1 MANEPEEHPS
11 EAETPAH
18 ATEESLAAL
27 LVNAQNQLRDVIEKA
42 TSEAREDVE
51 AAAAAVAARE
61 QELSALESSLLSER
75 ATMQAQW
82 DSVSERAA
90 TIAER
95 EREVEAQIEETELL
109 RDRAAQTIA
118 DALERSAQMIEEAET
133 RVTEEEAASRA
144 RMEAELEAART
155 KAEQVHEQ
163 AKKRLEAARAESAV
177 TLQRA
182 AERSVGIVAAAE
194 ASVERSKAQL
204 RQLVERI
211 QQFLD
216 WQETTALD
224 LDAEL
229 DFDVRA
235 GFESVSAK
243 TVEPGAEEAPAGA
256 EEAPAGV
263 AEAPAGAEEHHVG
276 VAPALGAIDVS
287 ANGADQEVAGV
298 VAGSETTESDV
309 EGADQP
315 ADEAESS
322 DERVAKAVRRAVQ
335 GWSSTRRGQGDA

>member
-243 TVEPGAEEAPAGA
+243 TVEPGAEEAPAG
-256 EEAPAGV
+256 V